1 MNPFILDPR
10 FGHSSAAH
18 VRGYDETKAM
28 YGLSLEEVQKA
39 LAIDASIGN
48 TTTPVVGESLDPVVR
63 SIVLNSAA
71 YTPGLRRWK
80 AYKAKSYLEQFALL
94 SSLGKSKFGGSAAS
108 EGNLGTSD
116 SSVFERVTQNMRWFG
131 QIGVVTRQAQ
141 RASEAKFGDL
151 KKIEAYNRL
160 TKLLLDIEYNLLHG
174 DTSLNALTFQGLFQ
188 QINAVSN
195 NQNVISLKST
205 GVAGARTTITGGGTI
220 DLDQIRA
227 RMESALQYGGIHSS
241 CWLAP
246 TDKINL
252 SNDASVKQ
260 RWNNLATGQSRVETG
275 ITVDQIDNPL
285 GPASDVTWSL
295 WMKNGGRYDEYLQLD
310 PTSTTAF
317 HPEAPLRMAAPTVA
331 AAAGG
336 NLPNDD
342 YYYAV
347 AAITEKA
354 EGGVGIQTSA
364 ATTTNT
370 NGKVNITVT
379 HKSDVANVKSYA
391 VYRATTAPTGADD
404 YTPFRFLKEY
414 AVSGSAVPGGTQV
427 LVDDGTVIPGSRYA
441 ALLDESAISIP
452 ELLEPS
458 MRDLADIDNTHRF
471 SLDYECCLLLHDQ
484 GKRHVLWKDI
494 GGSVANP

>member
-1 MNPFILDPR
+1 MNPYVLDPR
-10 FGHSSAAH
+10 FGYSTITPPGYGEAKSIFGLTPDS
-18 VRGYDETKAM
+18 VR
-28 YGLSLEEVQKA
+28 KA
-39 LAIDASIGN
+39 LAIDASVGN
-48 TTTPVVGESLDPVVR
+48 TTTPIIRESLDPVIR
-63 SIVLNSAA
+63 SIVLNSMA
-71 YTPGLRRWK
+71 YTPSLRRWK
-80 AYKAKSYLEQFALL
+80 AYQAKAHLEQFARL
-94 SSLGKSKFGGSAAS
+94 SSLGKGKFGGSATS
-108 EGNLGTSD
+108 EGNLGPSD

-131 QIGVVTRQAQ
+131 QVGIITQQAQ
-141 RASEAKFGDL
+141 VASEAGFGDL

-160 TKLLLDIEYNLLHG
+160 TKLLLDVEYNMWHG
-174 DTSLNALTFQGLFQ
+174 DTSLNPLTFQGLIQ
-188 QINAVSN
+188 QINALPN
-195 NQNVISLKST
+195 NQNVVSLKAT
-205 GVAGARTTITGGGTI
+205 GVAGSRTTITGGGTI

-227 RMESALQYGGIHSS
+227 RMESPLQYGGVHSS

-252 SNDASVKQ
+252 GNDATVKQ
-260 RWNNLATGQSRVETG
+260 RWNNLGTGQSRVESG

-285 GPASDVTWSL
+285 GPPSDVVWSI
-295 WMKNGGRYDEYLQLD
+295 WMRNGGRYDEYLRLN

-342 YYYAV
+342 FYYAV
-347 AAITEKA
+347 SAVTEKA
-354 EGGVGIQTSA
+354 EGGVGIQTAA

-391 VYRATTAPTGADD
+391 IYRSTTAPTGADD
-404 YTPFRFLKEY
+404 YTTFRFLKEV
-414 AVSGSAVPGGTQV
+414 AVSSSAVPGGTQV

-452 ELLEPS
+452 ELNEPS
-458 MRDLADIDNTHRF
+458 MRDLPANEEVHKF
-471 SLDYECCLLLHDQ
+471 SIRYWCCLLAHDS
-484 GKRHVLWKDI
+484 GLRGVLWKDI
-494 GGSVANP
+494 GGSVTNP